1 MRMNSRRT
9 SSDIIR
15 TEFRQGKIIR
25 EVKRLSGH
33 GKKSCKRCGGSEK
46 LNKPYVKVPFYTGAY
61 KGKRKFKKKIL
72 IEISKSTEKKG
83 AKIKGAGKSA
93 GKKVA
98 GEKNYGVKLWAG
110 NYGGE
115 MGGGNMLEK
124 NKAEKN
130 GVEK

>member
-1 MRMNSRRT
+1 MRMNCRIT

-98 GEKNYGVKLWAG
+98 GEKKLRCKIMGGKLWG
-110 NYGGE
+110 
-115 MGGGNMLEK
+115 
-124 NKAEKN
+124 
-130 GVEK
+130 